1 MHNGLTKI
9 EHGLTI
15 SEYAHTVNYFPTH
28 HEDFVNHTNQKTDAI
43 GNGSCT
49 FEKSGRAIFMSVKM
63 FQLMCPYSPQLQ
75 YSSHKCKLIINT
87 KHVYNAYIYF
97 KQLLC
102 T

>member
-15 SEYAHTVNYFPTH
+15 SEYAHKVIVYVIFQLV

-49 FEKSGRAIFMSVKM
+49 FKKWEGNLYVCENVSIDELIFIPAAV
-63 FQLMCPYSPQLQ
+63 LY
-75 YSSHKCKLIINT
+75 
-87 KHVYNAYIYF
+87 
-97 KQLLC
+97 
-102 T
+102 